1 MVVVVHQGGNERHN
15 DGAMI
20 VAAMDYVPDGVENV
34 AGSADVGLVC
44 RKLEV
49 AYLTVESRRHLS
61 LCERHGKVGEEG
73 KAEDAEVIGKAD
85 GVDDG
90 ARADIDQCACCD
102 VPLLQ
107 VEVDVG
113 FSIQDETEAMVVDGE
128 RRLLAHQQAK
138 HGVVAA
144 NHTQFTV
151 KKDTLADL

>member
-1 MVVVVHQGGNERHN
+1 MVVVMHQGGNERHN

-34 AGSADVGLVC
+34 ASCTDVSLVC

-49 AYLTVESRRHLS
+49 AYLTIEGRRHLS
-61 LCERHGKVGEEG
+61 LGKRHGKVGEEG

-90 ARADIDQCACCD
+90 ARADIEQCACCD

-144 NHTQFTV
+144 DYTQFAV
-151 KKDTLADL
+151 KEDALAHL

>member
-1 MVVVVHQGGNERHN
+1 MRRRKYFAKKEGL
-15 DGAMI
+15 AKCI
-20 VAAMDYVPDGVENV
+20 SSAICAA
-34 AGSADVGLVC
+34 GLSV
-44 RKLEV
+44 
-49 AYLTVESRRHLS
+49 
-61 LCERHGKVGEEG
+61 CERHGKVGEEG

-138 HGVVAA
+138 HGVVAV
-144 NHTQFTV
+144 NHTQFAV
-151 KKDTLADL
+151 KEDALADL

>member
-49 AYLTVESRRHLS
+49 AYLTIESRRHLS
-61 LCERHGKVGEEG
+61 LRERHRKVGEEG

-90 ARADIDQCACCD
+90 ARADIDQCACYD
-102 VPLLQ
+102 MSLLQ
-107 VEVDVG
+107 VEVDMR
-113 FSIQDETEAMVVDGE
+113 FSIQDETETMVVDGE

-144 NHTQFTV
+144 NNTQFTV